1 MPVRTPITAAGRTG
15 MRASRSGADHTPSAQ
30 REAKAASDAVA
41 APSRRRLLL
50 AGGGLA
56 ALLVSGCGFRLR
68 GPQALDFATVHINT
82 PPETELGAQLRR
94 LIATSGTTTVVEDA
108 EQAEARLQI
117 LGNNRGREIL
127 SLTGAG
133 KVREYQLTQSL
144 RFQLLD
150 KAGKPLIP
158 PTSLS
163 ARREYTF
170 DDSQVLGKVQEENLL
185 FRDMHA
191 DLVQQMMRRLAAARR
206 AG

>member
-1 MPVRTPITAAGRTG
+1 MVSVPPVTSILPGT
-15 MRASRSGADHTPSAQ
+15 S
-30 REAKAASDAVA
+30 
-41 APSRRRLLL
+41 
-50 AGGGLA
+50 
-56 ALLVSGCGFRLR
+56 
-68 GPQALDFATVHINT
+68 
-82 PPETELGAQLRR
+82 LGIR
-94 LIATSGTTTVVEDA
+94 GTTTVTEDA

-117 LGNNRGREIL
+117 LSNNRGREIL

-170 DDSQVLGKVQEENLL
+170 HDSQVLGKEQEENLL
-185 FRDMHA
+185 YRDMQA

-206 AG
+206 SRTGCCCRCRR

>member
-1 MPVRTPITAAGRTG
+1 MSVRKPIAA
-15 MRASRSGADHTPSAQ
+15 RSG
-30 REAKAASDAVA
+30 VA
-41 APSRRRLLL
+41 PGRRRLLL
-50 AGGGLA
+50 AGCGA
-56 ALLVSGCGFRLR
+56 VALLASGCGFRLR

-94 LIATSGTTTVVEDA
+94 LIATSGTTTVTEDA

-117 LGNNRGREIL
+117 LGNARGREIL

-133 KVREYQLTQSL
+133 KVREYQLTQTL

-170 DDSQVLGKVQEENLL
+170 DDSQVLGKEQEEALL
-185 FRDMHA
+185 YRDMQA
-191 DLVQQMMRRLAAARR
+191 DLVQQMMRRLAAAHR

>member
-1 MPVRTPITAAGRTG
+1 MSVRRPLLDAGEAG
-15 MRASRSGADHTPSAQ
+15 MRA
-30 REAKAASDAVA
+30 AARDEVA
-41 APSRRRLLL
+41 SSVPQPTCRRRLLL
-50 AGGGLA
+50 AGGALA
-56 ALLVSGCGFRLR
+56 ALSLAGCGFRLR
-68 GPQALDFATVHINT
+68 GPQALDFATLHINT

-94 LIATSGTTTVVEDA
+94 LVATSGTTRVIEEA
-108 EQAEARLQI
+108 EHAEARLQI
-117 LGNNRGREIL
+117 LGNSRGREIL

-133 KVREYQLTQSL
+133 KVREYQLVQSL

-150 KAGKPLIP
+150 RSGTPLIA

-170 DDSQVLGKVQEENLL
+170 DDSQVLGKEQEEALL
-185 FRDMHA
+185 YRDMQN

>member
-1 MPVRTPITAAGRTG
+1 MCFAGLHPAR
-15 MRASRSGADHTPSAQ
+15 HFL
-30 REAKAASDAVA
+30 V
-41 APSRRRLLL
+41 RLLHAPHKSFGVEQRAYQPAPL
-50 AGGGLA
+50 QP
-56 ALLVSGCGFRLR
+56 R
-68 GPQALDFATVHINT
+68 PQVRQHRA
-82 PPETELGAQLRR
+82 ELGAQLRR
-94 LIATSGTTTVVEDA
+94 QIATSGTTTVTEDA

-170 DDSQVLGKVQEENLL
+170 DDSQVLGKEQEENLL
-185 FRDMHA
+185 YRDMQA

>member
-1 MPVRTPITAAGRTG
+1 MSVRTPITAAGRAG
-15 MRASRSGADHTPSAQ
+15 MRASRSGADDTPSAQ
-30 REAKAASDAVA
+30 REAKAAADGVA

-50 AGGGLA
+50 AGGGLT

-68 GPQALDFATVHINT
+68 GPQALDFATVYINT

-94 LIATSGTTTVVEDA
+94 LIATSGTTTVTEDA

-117 LGNNRGREIL
+117 LGNDRGREIL

-144 RFQLLD
+144 RFQLLGQG
-150 KAGKPLIP
+150 GKVLIP
-158 PTSLS
+158 PTSLL

-170 DDSQVLGKVQEENLL
+170 DDSQILGKEQEENLL
-185 FRDMHA
+185 YRDMQN
-191 DLVQQMMRRLAAARR
+191 DLVQQLMRRLAVARR
-206 AG
+206 AA